1 MREVNNMMKSQ
12 KNKKLYSN
20 LKKQYEDQETIN
32 KVRRI
37 DNELLKHDL
46 KNNFLEQ
53 ENNVLKKRHN
63 FITHTRNK

>member
-1 MREVNNMMKSQ
+1 MKSQ
-12 KNKKLYSN
+12 KNKKLFSN
-20 LKKQYEDQETIN
+20 LKKQYENQEAIN

-37 DNELLKHDL
+37 DNELLKKDL

-53 ENNVLKKRHN
+53 ENSVLKKRHN